1 MSMTKTFYCDVCKSI
16 IKINGGGFG
25 FESGKTEDRTS
36 DFAYGQLENY
46 EVHLCLK
53 CIRAIGL
60 LSNLLTD
67 DCII

>member
-1 MSMTKTFYCDVCKSI
+1 MIKVFHCNICKSI
-16 IKINGGGFG
+16 IKGNGDGLGFTS
-25 FESGKTEDRTS
+25 EKTEDHTS

-53 CIRAIGL
+53 CIKAIGL
-60 LSNLLTD
+60 LADLLTD